1 MISEKENKILSSYIK
16 NFDALIA
23 ATGHD
28 CYNGSLD
35 EWRPKEVTFDSEW
48 VNSMKDSISNTSQYL
63 MAATGQTINSEDFVD
78 EETVNKFS
86 TSIGKSEILN
96 ERENFLTRKNF

>member
-78 EETVNKFS
+78 EETVNAFS
-86 TSIGKSEILN
+86 TSIGKSEIKPYGLAC
-96 ERENFLTRKNF
+96 LKSI